1 MEFKEKFIGFID
13 ILGFKQLVEAA
24 ERGEGLTLKEIL
36 ELTAK
41 LGRVGER
48 EQIERRG
55 GKMCPLAQYVQRDL
69 DFRVTQISDCVVLS
83 TEISPAGGINL
94 INQAWLAVTE
104 LLARGILCRGYIT
117 RGKIYHT
124 DAQFVGTGYQKAFAK
139 ESEVMAFSRHA
150 DDRGTPFVEIDP
162 EVRDYLTKSSDA
174 CVREMF
180 SRLVKDDGT
189 VTALFPF
196 QQFCAKFA
204 ITQDFDAAKQKAS
217 NENLRIW
224 LRSLRE
230 RILSY
235 VDRSNPKAVTKS
247 EHYIAALDAQLMICD
262 RTDEV
267 IEALRRPFPGNRG

>member
-1 MEFKEKFIGFID
+1 
-13 ILGFKQLVEAA
+13 
-24 ERGEGLTLKEIL
+24 
-36 ELTAK
+36 
-41 LGRVGER
+41 
-48 EQIERRG
+48 
-55 GKMCPLAQYVQRDL
+55 MCPLASYMQRDL

-94 INQAWLAVTE
+94 VNQAWLAVAE
-104 LLARGILCRGYIT
+104 LLAKGILCRGYIT

-124 DAQFVGTGYQKAFAK
+124 DAQFVGTGYQKALAR

-150 DDRGTPFVEIDP
+150 NDQGTPFVEIDP
-162 EVRDYLTKSSDA
+162 EVRDFLAKSSDG

-204 ITQDFDAAKQKAS
+204 ITSDFDAAKQKAS

-224 LRSLRE
+224 LHSIKE
-230 RILSY
+230 RMSKYIDS
-235 VDRSNPKAVTKS
+235 SNPKAVLKS
-247 EHYIAALDAQLMICD
+247 EHYFAALDAQLAICD
-262 RTDEV
+262 RTDQV
-267 IEALRRPFPGNRG
+267 IQGLSRPF